1 MTKTI
6 ILIPPP
12 TKGERKQ
19 VEREALEEEEDG
31 EEEIVRVLLGLVVRE
46 EAVVDSNIR
55 LWNTTVDAVAVA
67 VATAIDG
74 CVGRGCGRE
83 KRVKQNK
90 DTEVKWIVVGFRIFE
105 CFMGR
110 ILGSEAQTQK
120 PNYFYKITF
129 FFENE
134 TDFV

>member
-19 VEREALEEEEDG
+19 VEREALEEDG

-55 LWNTTVDAVAVA
+55 LWNTTVDAVAL
-67 VATAIDG
+67 ATAIDG
-74 CVGRGCGRE
+74 CVGLGVRKRRE
-83 KRVKQNK
+83 
-90 DTEVKWIVVGFRIFE
+90 
-105 CFMGR
+105 
-110 ILGSEAQTQK
+110 
-120 PNYFYKITF
+120 
-129 FFENE
+129 
-134 TDFV
+134 

>member
-90 DTEVKWIVVGFRIFE
+90 DTEVK
-105 CFMGR
+105 
-110 ILGSEAQTQK
+110 
-120 PNYFYKITF
+120 
-129 FFENE
+129 
-134 TDFV
+134 